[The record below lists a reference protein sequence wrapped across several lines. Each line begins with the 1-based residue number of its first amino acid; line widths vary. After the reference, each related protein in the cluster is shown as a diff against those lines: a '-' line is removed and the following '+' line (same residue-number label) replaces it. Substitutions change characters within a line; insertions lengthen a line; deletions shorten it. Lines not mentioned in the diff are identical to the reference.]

1 MRLISAVSGVQV
13 PAPPPL
19 FLLRC
24 SACGPSEARS
34 RRARASGGGAPRAV
48 RKAITDRV
56 RDTIRKHRLIRAGER
71 VLVALSGGPD
81 SVALLHLLLD
91 LQRDGDVIVAGVA
104 HFHHQLR
111 GADADG
117 DE

>member
-1 MRLISAVSGVQV
+1 M
-13 PAPPPL
+13 
-19 FLLRC
+19 
-24 SACGPSEARS
+24 
-34 RRARASGGGAPRAV
+34 GAG
-48 RKAITDRV
+48 D
-56 RDTIRKHRLIRAGER
+56 H

-91 LQRDGDVIVAGVA
+91 LQRAGDLSVVGVA

-117 DE
+117 DEAFCRELAKTLGLPIEAGREDVRQAALDLSLIHI